1 MNSNFTLAAHW
12 RAAFIALTISTAFA
26 CGGSTPEDAS
36 PPKSPATTPA
46 ASAPSQSAASAPGAR
61 ATTGAS
67 IDACSLVTKAEVEA
81 VLKQPVQEP
90 AKSQDGNI
98 TNCKFGTFWVSLTTG
113 SDVATAKQDHEFNK
127 TVTSAAQQA
136 VPGLGDD
143 AFWNERVQG
152 LWVLAG
158 ANQFSI
164 QRAPNVQAAT
174 ELARKALERL
184 R

>member
-1 MNSNFTLAAHW
+1 MKSDVEFAG
-12 RAAFIALTISTAFA
+12 RRSVAFAALTMWVAIA
-26 CGGSTPEDAS
+26 CGGSPEGTATPQTAS
-36 PPKSPATTPA
+36 TPA
-46 ASAPSQSAASAPGAR
+46 ASGAAQSPASRPSGSAKQAL
-61 ATTGAS
+61 S
-67 IDACSLVTKAEVEA
+67 IDACSLLTKAEVEA
-81 VLKQPVQEP
+81 ILKQPVREP
-90 AKSQDGNI
+90 EKSQDGNI

-113 SDVATAKQDHEFNK
+113 TDVATAKQDHEFNK

-174 ELARKALERL
+174 ELARKALAKL
-184 R
+184 P